1 MGNVLQMREADT
13 RKSVFKMQKGKRWRV
28 KNRQVVGLNDTMA
41 QFGAKI
47 RRLNLPFKCD
57 LNPLRQMGPK

>member
-1 MGNVLQMREADT
+1 MRGADT

-57 LNPLRQMGPK
+57 LNPLRQMEPK